1 MLERIPEN
9 EFKPKN
15 SQVEV
20 IDPPSQDN
28 KVEIISLNPQ
38 AGETE
43 LLMWLLVQNKID
55 YWQNRSRG

>member
-55 YWQNRSRG
+55 Y